1 MAGRAFALSARKLA
15 VRSALKN
22 EKKKIK
28 PETHRFLKSE
38 PYRATIPNA
47 KIYQVLFIL

>member
-15 VRSALKN
+15 VRSALRK
-22 EKKKIK
+22 EKKIK
-28 PETHRFLKSE
+28 PKTHRFPKSE

>member
-1 MAGRAFALSARKLA
+1 MAGRAFALSARKFA
-15 VRSALKN
+15 VRSALRN
-22 EKKKIK
+22 EKKIK
-28 PETHRFLKSE
+28 SETHRFLKSE